1 MSNLSLLISECKG
14 INLKSDGGLPAHLLG
29 NMWAQTWEN
38 IEEIVKPFPDSPTLS
53 TTDAM
58 KNQVTNYYLWVYS
71 EYSAKSFY
79 LFTYVC
85 INNAKMFL
93 KLELHHNGDV
103 PAVRI
108 VFREFR
114 F

>member
-1 MSNLSLLISECKG
+1 MSNLSLLISEYKG
-14 INLKSDGGLPAHLLG
+14 INLKSDGRLPAHLLG

-38 IEEIVKPFPDSPTLS
+38 IEEIVKPIPDSPTLS
-53 TTDAM
+53 TTEAM
-58 KNQVTNYYLWVYS
+58 KNQVTNYSFYVYS
-71 EYSAKSFY
+71 EYSVI
-79 LFTYVC
+79 YVC
-85 INNAKMFL
+85 ISIAKMFL

-108 VFREFR
+108 VFRKFR